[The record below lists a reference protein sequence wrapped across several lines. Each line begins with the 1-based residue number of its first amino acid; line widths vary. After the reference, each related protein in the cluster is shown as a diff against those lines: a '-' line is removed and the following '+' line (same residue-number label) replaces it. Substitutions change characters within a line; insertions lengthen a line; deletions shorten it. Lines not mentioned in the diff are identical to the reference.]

1 MTVIYIILTLL
12 ILTVLVVSHEFG
24 HFIMAKK
31 HGVTVLEFAI
41 GMGPAL
47 YRRQGKET
55 LFTIR
60 ALPIGGFCRMLG
72 EEEDDE
78 DAEDGQSLRDTG
90 NENSASDAVITE
102 KVPAQGEELDPGDFR
117 AKSKAQRFSILAAG
131 PVMNFILGFVILL
144 ICYFLL
150 GANPIQAVTA
160 AFRAFGTFASA
171 VFESLKM
178 LFTGEVGVND
188 LAGPIGMVSMVGEV
202 YAYGFVTLLSF
213 AAFLSINLGLMNL
226 LPIPALDG
234 GQMLIIIC
242 EAIYGKN
249 LSAKV
254 KGILIG
260 ASFVFLIGLMLFV
273 AVNDVMR
280 IVG

>member
-72 EEEDDE
+72 EEEGDE

-178 LFTGEVGVND
+178 LFTGEVGIND

-202 YAYGFVTLLSF
+202 YTYGFVTLLSF

-249 LSAKV
+249 LSDKV

>member
-72 EEEDDE
+72 EEEEDE

-178 LFTGEVGVND
+178 LFTGEVGIND

-202 YAYGFVTLLSF
+202 YTYGFVTLLSF

-249 LSAKV
+249 LSDKV

>member
-178 LFTGEVGVND
+178 LFTGEVGIND

-202 YAYGFVTLLSF
+202 YTYGFVTLLSF

-226 LPIPALDG
+226 LPIPALDS

-249 LSAKV
+249 LS
-254 KGILIG
+254 
-260 ASFVFLIGLMLFV
+260 
-273 AVNDVMR
+273 D
-280 IVG
+280 

>member
-72 EEEDDE
+72 EEEEDE

-178 LFTGEVGVND
+178 LFTGEVGIND

-202 YAYGFVTLLSF
+202 YTYGFVTLLSF

-234 GQMLIIIC
+234 GQMLIILC

-249 LSAKV
+249 LSDKV

>member
-72 EEEDDE
+72 EEEEDE

-131 PVMNFILGFVILL
+131 PVMNFILGFVI
-144 ICYFLL
+144 
-150 GANPIQAVTA
+150 G
-160 AFRAFGTFASA
+160 
-171 VFESLKM
+171 
-178 LFTGEVGVND
+178 
-188 LAGPIGMVSMVGEV
+188 
-202 YAYGFVTLLSF
+202 
-213 AAFLSINLGLMNL
+213 
-226 LPIPALDG
+226 
-234 GQMLIIIC
+234 
-242 EAIYGKN
+242 
-249 LSAKV
+249 
-254 KGILIG
+254 
-260 ASFVFLIGLMLFV
+260 
-273 AVNDVMR
+273 
-280 IVG
+280 

>member
-178 LFTGEVGVND
+178 LFTGEVGIND

-202 YAYGFVTLLSF
+202 YTYGFVTLLSF

-249 LSAKV
+249 LSDKV